1 MIGMLLKPLIP
12 WLLRRL
18 FSLLLHALGR
28 DLCRRL
34 PQVFALI
41 DEQIISSMQRG
52 SRSTYIVFFTS
63 VQRVVHRDPSD
74 MELRVLQLLFDPSIA
89 AEHQQ
94 PTTTADR

>member
-18 FSLLLHALGR
+18 LSLLLHALGR
-28 DLCRRL
+28 DLRRQL

-41 DEQIISSMQRG
+41 DEQIISSIQRG
-52 SRSTYIVFFTS
+52 VQSTYLVFFTS

-74 MELRVLQLLFDPSIA
+74 MELRVLQLLFDPSITA
-89 AEHQQ
+89 WHQQ
-94 PTTTADR
+94 PTITADQ

>member
-1 MIGMLLKPLIP
+1 MMGVLLQPLLP

-18 FSLLLHALGR
+18 LTLLLQALGR

-41 DEQIISSMQRG
+41 DEQIIPSMQRG
-52 SRSTYIVFFTS
+52 TRATYMVFFTS

-89 AEHQQ
+89 AKHHQ
-94 PTTTADR
+94 PTTADK

>member
-1 MIGMLLKPLIP
+1 MGILLKPMIP

-18 FSLLLHALGR
+18 LGLLLQALGR

-41 DEQIISSMQRG
+41 DEQIIPSMQRG
-52 SRSTYIVFFTS
+52 TRATYMLFFTS

-89 AEHQQ
+89 AEHHQ
-94 PTTTADR
+94 PTTEDK

>member
-18 FSLLLHALGR
+18 LSLLLHALGR
-28 DLCRRL
+28 DLRRL
-34 PQVFALI
+34 LPEVFALI
-41 DEQIISSMQRG
+41 DEQIIPSMERG
-52 SRSTYIVFFTS
+52 ARATYMVFFTS

-89 AEHQQ
+89 AEHHK
-94 PTTTADR
+94 PITTADQ

>member
-52 SRSTYIVFFTS
+52 SRSTYMVFFTS
-63 VQRVVHRDPSD
+63 VQRVVLRDPSD
-74 MELRVLQLLFDPSIA
+74 MELRVLQLLFDPYIA

-94 PTTTADR
+94 PTTTADQ

>member
-18 FSLLLHALGR
+18 LSLLLQALGR

-41 DEQIISSMQRG
+41 PAMQRG
-52 SRSTYIVFFTS
+52 TRATYMVFFTA

-89 AEHQQ
+89 AEHHQ
-94 PTTTADR
+94 PTTADE

>member
-1 MIGMLLKPLIP
+1 MIGMLFKPLIP

-52 SRSTYIVFFTS
+52 SRSTHMVFFTS

-74 MELRVLQLLFDPSIA
+74 MELRVLQLLFDPYIA

>member
-18 FSLLLHALGR
+18 LSLLLHALGR
-28 DLCRRL
+28 DLRRQL

-41 DEQIISSMQRG
+41 DEQIISSIQRG
-52 SRSTYIVFFTS
+52 VQSTYLVFFTS

-89 AEHQQ
+89 AWHQQ
-94 PTTTADR
+94 PTITADQ

>member
-52 SRSTYIVFFTS
+52 SRATYRVFFTA
-63 VQRVVHRDPSD
+63 VQRVVLRDPTD
-74 MELRVLQLLFDPSIA
+74 MELRVLQLLFDPYIA